1 MSTSRDNVGKMR
13 GGVRDGRGPHGKPG
27 FYLDLGVQPAQRCP
41 VCTAAKKRPNRWWLG
56 HRPLPACPNCG
67 AALRNTSERRQQW
80 MGGFETKAEAK
91 KARINAL
98 HELGQGTHV
107 ARDDLTL
114 GEWLT
119 DEWLPS
125 LAVGKLRETTRA
137 SYRSHVDNHLAP
149 TKLGTI
155 RLQQLTRERISAHY
169 AWLQRG
175 GEDRGRPLAASTLHH
190 IHVTLHR
197 ALRDA
202 VRANL
207 LARNPADDIE
217 LPGVGNQARDAKI
230 NAWSAAELAA
240 FLGATKDERLHVL
253 WHTLAMTGMR
263 RGEALALRWDD
274 IDLEHGFISVSKSR
288 VGVDGVV
295 RETPTKSD
303 RARVVQIDSATIAVL
318 RAHAQ
323 AQLEEL
329 ADAAEALEAHFVFTT
344 AAGDP
349 LVPCTVSHWFSSAVV
364 GAALPKLSLHGLR
377 HTHATL
383 LLQAGVPAKIVQE
396 RLGHRS
402 ITITMDIYSHVTP
415 GMDADAAR
423 IFGRLVAA
431 AGAIST
437 SL

>member
-1 MSTSRDNVGKMR
+1 MR
-13 GGVRDGRGPHGKPG
+13 GGVRRRGEHGKWA
-27 FYLDLGVQPAQRCP
+27 YVIDLGVLSAQRCND
-41 VCTAAKKRPNRWWLG
+41 CNARYWLD
-56 HRPLPACPNCG
+56 RKPKATCPKCG
-67 AALRNTSERRQQW
+67 GKLRETQERRQQQA
-80 MGGFETKAEAK
+80 GGFATRAEAL
-91 KARINAL
+91 KARNSAL

-107 ARDDLTL
+107 VRDDMTL

-125 LAVGKLRETTRA
+125 LAVGKLRETTLA

-149 TKLGTI
+149 TKLGAI
-155 RLQQLTRERISAHY
+155 RLQQLSRERISAHY
-169 AWLQRG
+169 AWIQTQGRRG
-175 GEDRGRPLAASTLHH
+175 DRRKPLAASTLHH

-217 LPGVGNQARDAKI
+217 LPSVGNGARGAKI
-230 NAWSAAELAA
+230 NAWSDAELAA
-240 FLGATKDERLHVL
+240 FLGATRDERLHVL

-288 VGVDGVV
+288 VGVDRVV

-303 RARVVQIDSATIAVL
+303 RARVVQIDPATIAVL
-318 RAHAQ
+318 RAHAR
-323 AQLEEL
+323 AQLAEL
-329 ADAAEALEAHFVFTT
+329 ADAPEALEAHFVFTT

-349 LVPCTVSHWFSSAVV
+349 LIPCTVSHWFSRAVV

-402 ITITMDIYSHVTP
+402 ITTTMDIYSHVTP

>member
-1 MSTSRDNVGKMR
+1 
-13 GGVRDGRGPHGKPG
+13 
-27 FYLDLGVQPAQRCP
+27 
-41 VCTAAKKRPNRWWLG
+41 
-56 HRPLPACPNCG
+56 
-67 AALRNTSERRQQW
+67 
-80 MGGFETKAEAK
+80 
-91 KARINAL
+91 
-98 HELGQGTHV
+98 
-107 ARDDLTL
+107 
-114 GEWLT
+114 
-119 DEWLPS
+119 
-125 LAVGKLRETTRA
+125 
-137 SYRSHVDNHLAP
+137 
-149 TKLGTI
+149 
-155 RLQQLTRERISAHY
+155 
-169 AWLQRG
+169 
-175 GEDRGRPLAASTLHH
+175 
-190 IHVTLHR
+190 
-197 ALRDA
+197 LRDA

-217 LPGVGNQARDAKI
+217 LPSVGNGARGAKI
-230 NAWSAAELAA
+230 NAWSDAELAA
-240 FLGATKDERLHVL
+240 FLGATRDERLHVL

-288 VGVDGVV
+288 VGVDRVV

-303 RARVVQIDSATIAVL
+303 RARVVQIDPATIAVL
-318 RAHAQ
+318 RAHAR
-323 AQLEEL
+323 AQLAEL
-329 ADAAEALEAHFVFTT
+329 ADAPEALEAHFVFTT

-349 LVPCTVSHWFSSAVV
+349 LIPCTVSHWFSRAVV

-402 ITITMDIYSHVTP
+402 ITTTMDIYSHVTP